1 MPPARRGR
9 ASDALDGMVSS
20 ATPSPSV
27 RRRGKSPAR
36 GASPSK
42 STPSKSTRPRP
53 AHYGAQSFVDISR
66 ERTAWLLGF
75 LCVLLVSANIMKSF
89 SELLKDEIELTF
101 FVSML
106 IGHGGN
112 SGGQTVSAVIRALG
126 SGQVT
131 PRDAGRTVA
140 KETAASF
147 CQSVALAAV
156 VVPALLAMGITRRV
170 TAVVALALPALGVL
184 ANGLGS
190 ALPFMALQLGHDPAV
205 VVSPLM
211 TTLTDMLGTLTF
223 LGLASMIIA
232 ILP

>member
-1 MPPARRGR
+1 
-9 ASDALDGMVSS
+9 
-20 ATPSPSV
+20 
-27 RRRGKSPAR
+27 
-36 GASPSK
+36 
-42 STPSKSTRPRP
+42 
-53 AHYGAQSFVDISR
+53 
-66 ERTAWLLGF
+66 
-75 LCVLLVSANIMKSF
+75 MKSF

-140 KETAASF
+140 KETAAGF

-190 ALPFMALQLGHDPAV
+190 LSALRGAAARPRPRRRRLAADDDAHRHARHAHIPGR
-205 VVSPLM
+205 SP
-211 TTLTDMLGTLTF
+211 
-223 LGLASMIIA
+223 
-232 ILP
+232 P